1 MTYINKITNGT
12 KNILANGSGS
22 ISTGGIKKI
31 FSKSLNTKLIAMFM
45 IVSVASLT
53 TVSIV
58 SYMYSSDALT
68 NNTVTQ
74 LTSLAHDRASS
85 LKQLYTMQIVELEG
99 TMMLT
104 NEENMVE
111 DSNAGKTITSDQIK
125 TADADTAQLDPLTG
139 GEDKGFHNAIILNKN
154 GIAVWA
160 NDKSLIGKDMSQ
172 DPVFT
177 GGMKGGANQYAF
189 ADGKHIIRTGAPLYS
204 ANATTLVT
212 PIGVT
217 IAETNTEKSDA
228 ILLDHAGLS
237 NTVETLLV
245 GQDHTMLSDS
255 RFKEGL
261 AFVQKVN
268 SPPVIECFENG
279 KDLAI
284 TTFTDYRGQEV
295 YGTSI
300 CQKGLGYVFIA
311 KVDKEGIMAPIVTLQ
326 NEYIVI
332 GVAIAGGVGAFA
344 FFMSRSISR
353 PIVKTAEIAQKISE
367 GDLTVEVQQSKSQD
381 EIGRLTNSFQSMVTN
396 LRTMVSQVK
405 ESAVTVSS
413 SSEQVAASTEQLNSS
428 VQQIST
434 TIQQISK
441 GSQSQSQGLDD
452 TNRTVSELN
461 KNMKD
466 LATRADTAANLA
478 KEVGVISDNGAKSAS
493 EAGNKMQKIIDVT
506 NESSKKIKRLAE
518 RSGEITSVLEV
529 IRKIAEQTN
538 LLALNAAIEAARAGE
553 SGRGFAVVADEV
565 RRLAE
570 GSAKSSEEIDVLIK
584 QIQEDAQSTVS
595 SIEGGAREVTEGK
608 AVIEKA
614 LQALEDI
621 ADKVKEVSTTV
632 MDVANSTQSQV
643 TAIEGISKS
652 STDIAA
658 VSEENAAATEEASA
672 AVEEQT
678 AGTQEITN
686 SAQKMSGMANELSQI
701 VSKFRLPGATN

>member
-1 MTYINKITNGT
+1 
-12 KNILANGSGS
+12 
-22 ISTGGIKKI
+22 
-31 FSKSLNTKLIAMFM
+31 MFM
-45 IVSVASLT
+45 VVSMVSLT
-53 TVSIV
+53 TVSVI
-58 SYMYSSDALT
+58 SYFSATDSIKTKMT
-68 NNTVTQ
+68 TQ
-74 LTSLAHDRASS
+74 LTSLAHDKAVA
-85 LKQLYTMQIVELEG
+85 LEQLYSMKIIELEG

-111 DSNAGKTITSDQIK
+111 DSNAGKDITPDQIK
-125 TADADTAQLDPLTG
+125 TADSDTTQLDPLTG
-139 GEDKGFHNAIILNKN
+139 GDDKGFHNAVILNKN
-154 GIAVWA
+154 GMVVWA

-172 DPVFT
+172 DPVFI

-189 ADGKHIIRTGAPLYS
+189 SDGKRIMRTGAPLYS
-204 ANATTLVT
+204 ATAINLVT

-228 ILLDHAGLS
+228 ILSDYTGLDTAI
-237 NTVETLLV
+237 ETFIV
-245 GQDHTMLSDS
+245 GSDHTMLSES

-261 AFVQKVN
+261 AFVQKADT
-268 SPPVIECFENG
+268 PPVIECFENG
-279 KDLAI
+279 KSSPLS
-284 TTFTDYRGQEV
+284 TYTDYRGQQV
-295 YGTSI
+295 YGTSV
-300 CQKGLGYVFIA
+300 CEKDLGYVVISKIDAQGVLDPAIA
-311 KVDKEGIMAPIVTLQ
+311 LQ
-326 NEYIVI
+326 NLYIMI
-332 GVAIAGGVGAFA
+332 GVAISGAVGAFA

-367 GDLTVEVQQSKSQD
+367 GDLTMDVAESKSGD
-381 EIGRLTNSFQSMVTN
+381 EIGRLTNSFRSMIAN

-405 ESAVTVSS
+405 ESAVTVST

-441 GSQSQSQGLDD
+441 GSQIQSQGLDD
-452 TNRTVSELN
+452 TSRTVTELN

-466 LATRADTAANLA
+466 LASRADVAANLA
-478 KEVGVISDNGAKSAS
+478 KEVGEISDTGAKSAS
-493 EAGNKMQKIIDVT
+493 EAGNRMVKIISVT
-506 NESSKKIKRLAE
+506 NESAKKIIGLAE
-518 RSGEITSVLEV
+518 RSGQITSVLEV

-553 SGRGFAVVADEV
+553 AGRGFAVVADEV

-584 QIQEDAQSTVS
+584 QIQEDAQSTVT
-595 SIEGGAREVTEGK
+595 SIEGGAKEVTEGK
-608 AVIEKA
+608 VVIEKA

-621 ADKVKEVSTTV
+621 AEKVKEVSSTV
-632 MDVANSTQSQV
+632 LDVANSTQHQV
-643 TAIEGISKS
+643 SEIEKVSKS

-672 AVEEQT
+672 AVEQQT

-686 SAQKMSGMANELSQI
+686 SAQKMSGLANELTQI
-701 VSKFRLPGATN
+701 VSKFRLPGGSQVLVQTRKSEDGAN

>member
-1 MTYINKITNGT
+1 
-12 KNILANGSGS
+12 
-22 ISTGGIKKI
+22 
-31 FSKSLNTKLIAMFM
+31 MFM
-45 IVSVASLT
+45 VVSMVSLT
-53 TVSIV
+53 TVSVI
-58 SYMYSSDALT
+58 SYFSSTDTLT
-68 NNTVTQ
+68 TKMVTQ
-74 LTSLAHDRASS
+74 MTSLAHDKSVA
-85 LKQLYTMQIVELEG
+85 LDQLYSMKIIELEG

-104 NEENMVE
+104 SEENMIE

-125 TADADTAQLDPLTG
+125 TADSDTAQLDALTG
-139 GEDKGFHNAIILNKN
+139 GGDIGFHNTMILNKN
-154 GIAVWA
+154 GIVVWA

-172 DPVFT
+172 DPVFI
-177 GGMKGGANQYAF
+177 GGMKNGANQYAL
-189 ADGKHIIRTGAPLYS
+189 ADGKRIIRTGAPLYS
-204 ANATTLVT
+204 ATATNLVT

-228 ILLDHAGLS
+228 ILLDYVGLD
-237 NTVETLLV
+237 NKVETFIV
-245 GQDHTMLSDS
+245 GSDHTMLSDS

-268 SPPVIECFENG
+268 TPPVIECFENG
-279 KDLAI
+279 KDTPI
-284 TTFTDYRGQEV
+284 STYTDYRGQEV
-295 YGTSI
+295 YGTSV
-300 CQKGLGYVFIA
+300 CKKDLGYVLIT
-311 KVDKEGIMAPIVTLQ
+311 KIDKEGVLAPAVALQ
-326 NEYIVI
+326 NEYIMI
-332 GVAIAGGVGAFA
+332 GGIVAGAVGAFA

-367 GDLTVEVQQSKSQD
+367 GDLTMEIAESKSGD
-381 EIGRLTNSFQSMVTN
+381 EIGRLTNSFRSMITN

-405 ESAVTVSS
+405 DSAVTVST

-441 GSQSQSQGLDD
+441 GSQTQSQGLDD
-452 TNRTVSELN
+452 TSRTVTELN

-466 LATRADTAANLA
+466 LASRADIAANLA
-478 KEVGVISDNGAKSAS
+478 KEVGEISDTGAKSAS
-493 EAGNKMQKIIDVT
+493 EAGNRMLKIISVT
-506 NESSKKIKRLAE
+506 NESAKKIKGLAE
-518 RSGEITSVLEV
+518 RSGQITSVLEV

-553 SGRGFAVVADEV
+553 AGRGFAVVADEV

-584 QIQEDAQSTVS
+584 QIQEDAQSTVT
-595 SIEGGAREVTEGK
+595 SIEGGAKEVTEGK
-608 AVIEKA
+608 VVIEKA

-621 ADKVKEVSTTV
+621 ADKVKEVSSTV
-632 MDVANSTQSQV
+632 LDVANSTQHQV
-643 TAIEGISKS
+643 SEIEKVAKS

-672 AVEEQT
+672 AVEQQT

-686 SAQKMSGMANELSQI
+686 SAQKMSGLANELTQI
-701 VSKFRLPGATN
+701 VSKFRLPGGDQILVQTRKTREGTN